1 MKDLQ
6 SKSLSFFESINR
18 LLGDLMKGFLHKG
31 TIVAFTILLVFILGA
46 CSQSAPQTD
55 DRPSTQEAISIQTEE
70 VQTIVVAL
78 VEAPTSLDPA
88 DHRERQSETV
98 IRNMF
103 DGLVTRDIRSGVHLE
118 LAEVITYVDQQTIE
132 VILRRGV
139 LFHDGVEMTADDVV
153 FTFERIIHEDAIEYP
168 EPHTSRRKGLI
179 TPLVSIEKIDKYT
192 VTMHFSSPWP
202 PVMQMLVHQQIVPKH
217 YLEEVGTRGFL
228 EHPIGTGPFK
238 FVSAEQDLKE
248 IVMERFDDYYG
259 GASGL
264 PPVGPACVDRV
275 IFRVIPDAMTRA
287 AALKAGE
294 VNIIQDVPLDLIE
307 VLTEDPEITVRTA
320 PGTRPVWLDLNVNQS
335 PFTNVRVRQALN
347 YAVDKE
353 EIIREV
359 FFGRAI
365 VLPGPLSPYNNFV
378 NKDLEPYPY
387 DPGRALSLL
396 TQAGWIDMNGDG
408 FPDREGEPFE
418 LTIDTLERWLPLAE
432 NIAEQL
438 QRIGIQVT
446 IRYWERSVIRPYLL
460 AGERMAF
467 LEGWGDSAFD
477 PVGHFEA
484 KWHTYIEDQ
493 PYGRGNYSGYSNER
507 VDTLIRMGETTSWTA
522 ERERIYN
529 EAQMILYVDAPAVF
543 LVLPEEI
550 GAVSTSISNWELASD
565 GRINLHDVCIMP

>member
-1 MKDLQ
+1 
-6 SKSLSFFESINR
+6 
-18 LLGDLMKGFLHKG
+18 MKGFSLKR
-31 TIVAFTILLVFILGA
+31 TVAVTVTLLALLMGA
-46 CSQSAPQTD
+46 CSQPISLPEVT
-55 DRPSTQEAISIQTEE
+55 PPVIEATPIPTPE

-78 VEAPTSLDPA
+78 VEAPTSLDPG
-88 DHRERQSETV
+88 DYRERQSETV

-103 DGLVTRDIRSGVHLE
+103 DGLVTRDIRSGVYLE
-118 LAEVITYVDQQTIE
+118 LAEVLTFLDQQTLEIR
-132 VILRRGV
+132 LRKGV

-168 EPHTSRRKGLI
+168 EPHTSLRKGLI
-179 TPLVSIEKIDKYT
+179 TPLESIEKIDDYT
-192 VTMHFSSPWP
+192 VVMHFSNPWP

-217 YLEEVGTRGFL
+217 YMEQVGTQGFI

-238 FVSAEQDLKE
+238 FVSATQDLKE

-259 GASGL
+259 GAPGL
-264 PPVGPACVDRV
+264 PPVGPACIERV

-294 VNIIQDVPLDLIE
+294 VDIIQEVPLDLIE
-307 VLTEDPEITVRTA
+307 VLTEDPNISIRTA

-335 PFTNVRVRQALN
+335 PFSNVRVRQALN

-359 FFGRAI
+359 FFGRA
-365 VLPGPLSPYNNFV
+365 VALPGPLSPYNNFV

-387 DPGRALSLL
+387 DPERALSLL

-418 LTIDTLERWLPLAE
+418 LTIDTLERWRPLAE
-432 NIAEQL
+432 NIATQL
-438 QRIGIQVT
+438 QRIGIRVT
-446 IRYWERSVIRPYLL
+446 VRYWERSVILPYLL

-493 PYGRGNYSGYSNER
+493 SYGRGNYSGYSNER
-507 VDTLIRMGETTSWTA
+507 VDSLIRMGEITPWQA

-543 LVLPEEI
+543 LILPEEI
-550 GAVSTSISNWELASD
+550 GAATIRIMNWELASD
-565 GRINLHDVCIMP
+565 GRINLHDVCVMPETVEE

>member
-1 MKDLQ
+1 
-6 SKSLSFFESINR
+6 
-18 LLGDLMKGFLHKG
+18 MKGILYKR
-31 TIVAFTILLVFILGA
+31 TAMLSIILLALTLGA
-46 CSQSAPQTD
+46 CSQPASPTND
-55 DRPSTQEAISIQTEE
+55 ESSTQEVIPTPTKEL
-70 VQTIVVAL
+70 QTIVVAL
-78 VEAPTSLDPA
+78 VETPTSLDPA

-103 DGLVTRDIRSGVHLE
+103 DGLVTRDIRSGIHLE
-118 LAEVITYVDQQTIE
+118 LAEVITFLDQQTLE
-132 VILRRGV
+132 VRLRRGV

-153 FTFERIIHEDAIEYP
+153 FTFERIIGENAIEYP
-168 EPHTSRRKGLI
+168 EPHTSQRKGLI
-179 TPLVSIEKIDKYT
+179 TPLASIEKTDEYT
-192 VTMHFSSPWP
+192 VVMHFSSPWP

-217 YLEEVGTRGFL
+217 YLEEVGTQGFL

-248 IVMERFDDYYG
+248 IIMERFDDYYG
-259 GASGL
+259 GAPGL

-294 VNIIQDVPLDLIE
+294 VNIIQEVPLDLIE
-307 VLTEDPEITVRTA
+307 VLTEDPDISVRTA
-320 PGTRPVWLDLNVNQS
+320 PGTRPVWLDLNVNLA

-353 EIIREV
+353 EIIWEV

-365 VLPGPLSPYNNFV
+365 ALPGPLSPYNNFV
-378 NKDLEPYPY
+378 NEELEPYPY
-387 DPGRALSLL
+387 DPERALSLL

-418 LTIDTLERWLPLAE
+418 FTIDTLERWRPLAE
-432 NIAEQL
+432 NIVEQL
-438 QRIGIQVT
+438 QRIGIRTT

-493 PYGRGNYSGYSNER
+493 PYGRANYSGYSDER
-507 VDTLIRMGETTSWTA
+507 VDSLIRMGETTSWTV

-543 LVLPEEI
+543 LILPEEI
-550 GAVSTSISNWELASD
+550 GAASIRIENWELASD
-565 GRINLHDVCIMP
+565 GRINLHDVCIMPETAEE

>member
-1 MKDLQ
+1 
-6 SKSLSFFESINR
+6 
-18 LLGDLMKGFLHKG
+18 
-31 TIVAFTILLVFILGA
+31 
-46 CSQSAPQTD
+46 
-55 DRPSTQEAISIQTEE
+55 
-70 VQTIVVAL
+70 
-78 VEAPTSLDPA
+78 LD
-88 DHRERQSETV
+88 
-98 IRNMF
+98 
-103 DGLVTRDIRSGVHLE
+103 
-118 LAEVITYVDQQTIE
+118 
-132 VILRRGV
+132 
-139 LFHDGVEMTADDVV
+139 
-153 FTFERIIHEDAIEYP
+153 
-168 EPHTSRRKGLI
+168 
-179 TPLVSIEKIDKYT
+179 SIEKTDDYT
-192 VTMHFSSPWP
+192 VVMHFSSAWP
-202 PVMQMLVHQQIVPKH
+202 PAMQMLVHQQIVPKH
-217 YLEEVGTRGFL
+217 YLEEVGTQGFL

-238 FVSAEQDLKE
+238 FVSAEQDLGE
-248 IVMERFDDYYG
+248 IIMERFDDYYG
-259 GASGL
+259 GALGL
-264 PPVGPACVDRV
+264 PPVGPACVERV

-294 VNIIQDVPLDLIE
+294 VNIVQEVPLDLIE
-307 VLTEDPEITVRTA
+307 VLSEDPDISVRTA
-320 PGTRPVWLDLNVNQS
+320 PGTRPVWLDLNVDMP

-365 VLPGPLSPYNNFV
+365 TLPGPLSPYNNFV

-387 DPGRALSLL
+387 DPERALSLL

-418 LTIDTLERWLPLAE
+418 LTIDTLERWRPLAD

-438 QRIGIQVT
+438 QRIGIRTT

-507 VDTLIRMGETTSWTA
+507 VDTLIRMGETTSWTT

-529 EAQMILYVDAPAVF
+529 EAQMIIYVDAPAVF
-543 LVLPEEI
+543 LILPEEI
-550 GAVSTSISNWELASD
+550 GAVSNRIRNWELASD
-565 GRINLHDVCIMP
+565 GRINLHDVCIIPEAGEE